1 MRNHIERCDTGVLTN
16 MRTIPLIYSVIEERK
31 LYAGKPALCSGKI
44 SVSDL
49 VPAVGL
55 DALKSKKERGKVFV
69 ADAISLSKRTFN
81 PSFMEYCKTPGNE
94 LWVIESLNR
103 ADDVFDAFLGNADK
117 VVFPCGDVRS
127 SSEFGKILEIS
138 DNCIPLLMTGDA
150 RRKCADLEKEVSDL
164 LSEGFVNI
172 MVADLDGSV
181 SDDKWD
187 SLMDICG
194 GLISYSPRRQIG
206 DNARILAE
214 DVFPLNVQ

>member
-1 MRNHIERCDTGVLTN
+1 

-31 LYAGKPALCSGKI
+31 LYAGKPTLCSGKI
-44 SVSDL
+44 TVTDL

-69 ADAISLSKRTFN
+69 ADVESLNRRTFN

-103 ADDVFDAFLGNADK
+103 SDDVFDAFLGNADK

-127 SSEFGKILEIS
+127 SSEFEKILEIS

-150 RRKCADLEKEVSDL
+150 RRKSADLEKEVSDL
-164 LSEGFVNI
+164 SSKGFVNI

-181 SDDKWD
+181 TDEKWD
-187 SLMDICG
+187 TLMDICG
-194 GLISYSPRRQIG
+194 GLISYSSRRQICE
-206 DNARILAE
+206 NARLLAE
-214 DVFPLNVQ
+214 DVFPLNAL